1 MVLPPEVVVL
11 EQMALDHNRAVINL
25 QFVEPMEEIHHLLE
39 EPHLGVD
46 TVEVHIGDIHRI
58 LDMVDLVAVEAVHL
72 VTVMVQVTVVLLE
85 QAAVVVQQVNH
96 HLHIVVMETEAVVEL
111 DNILQGVEEVLVVE
125 VEKELLVVLLL
136 VETELKFQF

>member
-1 MVLPPEVVVL
+1 ML
-11 EQMALDHNRAVINL
+11 
-25 QFVEPMEEIHHLLE
+25 
-39 EPHLGVD
+39 
-46 TVEVHIGDIHRI
+46 
-58 LDMVDLVAVEAVHL
+58 DLVAVEAVHL

-96 HLHIVVMETEAVVEL
+96 HLHMVVMEIEAVVEL